1 MCDCLSSEM
10 RRNPG
15 FESAAIVLPSAD
27 DCQKYLGKR
36 VRVVGLYSIHHQ
48 ITNSVKEFKG
58 KELTLQQGDR
68 FIHVK
73 VNEYYQN
80 EHLRYRFI
88 EVIGI
93 VESVESDVNYDSI
106 HTA

>member
-36 VRVVGLYSIHHQ
+36 VRVVGF
-48 ITNSVKEFKG
+48 VKEFKG

-80 EHLRYRFI
+80 EHLTYRFI

>member
-36 VRVVGLYSIHHQ
+36 VRVVGLYSIH
-48 ITNSVKEFKG
+48 
-58 KELTLQQGDR
+58 QGDR

-80 EHLRYRFI
+80 EHLTYRFI

>member
-1 MCDCLSSEM
+1 M
-10 RRNPG
+10 
-15 FESAAIVLPSAD
+15 
-27 DCQKYLGKR
+27 
-36 VRVVGLYSIHHQ
+36 YSIHHQ

-80 EHLRYRFI
+80 EHLTYRFI

>member
-1 MCDCLSSEM
+1 M
-10 RRNPG
+10 G
-15 FESAAIVLPSAD
+15 
-27 DCQKYLGKR
+27 GKKTR
-36 VRVVGLYSIHHQ
+36 TER
-48 ITNSVKEFKG
+48 
-58 KELTLQQGDR
+58 
-68 FIHVK
+68 

-80 EHLRYRFI
+80 EHLTYRFI